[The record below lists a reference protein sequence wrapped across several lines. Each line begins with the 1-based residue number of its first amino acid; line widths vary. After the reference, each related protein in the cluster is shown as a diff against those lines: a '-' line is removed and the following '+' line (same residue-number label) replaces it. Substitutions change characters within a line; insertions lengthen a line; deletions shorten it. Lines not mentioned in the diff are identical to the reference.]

1 MFPHRTEGTLKARRN
16 DAARA
21 CRQGTRGRYP
31 EDCEDCDLQGMRVS
45 LLPIY
50 AKKQR
55 LAGAL
60 SGLLQSFA
68 LGFL

>member
-1 MFPHRTEGTLKARRN
+1 MGRLKARRS
-16 DAARA
+16 DTARA
-21 CRQGTRGRYP
+21 RRQGTRGRYP
-31 EDCEDCDLQGMRVS
+31 EDCEDCDLQGVRVS
-45 LLPIY
+45 LLPY

-60 SGLLQSFA
+60 SGLPPSFA